1 LNDAL
6 APLPP
11 DLKAHAD
18 YYRARGKE
26 VREHAA
32 SIKSDA
38 ARSKFLQIA
47 DKYDRLAVAEEMASK
62 PHDGGSRG
70 PRVSAGSSPMIL
82 AFNQGRV
89 GCGSRNESEEP
100 PPS

>member
-1 LNDAL
+1 MNDAL

-47 DKYDRLAVAEEMASK
+47 DKYDRLALAEQMGQMGLSHSASK
-62 PHDGGSRG
+62 
-70 PRVSAGSSPMIL
+70 
-82 AFNQGRV
+82 GRFQM
-89 GCGSRNESEEP
+89 
-100 PPS
+100 

>member
-1 LNDAL
+1 MNDAP

-26 VREHAA
+26 VREYAA

-38 ARSKFLQIA
+38 VRSKFLQIA
-47 DKYDRLAVAEEMASK
+47 DKYDRLALDGADGWLRSK
-62 PHDGGSRG
+62 G
-70 PRVSAGSSPMIL
+70 PPDRQKP
-82 AFNQGRV
+82 
-89 GCGSRNESEEP
+89 
-100 PPS
+100 

>member
-1 LNDAL
+1 MNDAL

-26 VREHAA
+26 VREYAA

-47 DKYDRLAVAEEMASK
+47 DKYDRLALPRRWLASLT
-62 PHDGGSRG
+62 
-70 PRVSAGSSPMIL
+70 AGEVEDL
-82 AFNQGRV
+82 A
-89 GCGSRNESEEP
+89 
-100 PPS
+100 

>member
-1 LNDAL
+1 MQMEEGVPLNDAP

-32 SIKSDA
+32 SIKSEQQLG
-38 ARSKFLQIA
+38 RRIA
-47 DKYDRLAVAEEMASK
+47 DEEA
-62 PHDGGSRG
+62 RG
-70 PRVSAGSSPMIL
+70 M
-82 AFNQGRV
+82 
-89 GCGSRNESEEP
+89 
-100 PPS
+100 

>member
-6 APLPP
+6 APLLP

-47 DKYDRLAVAEEMASK
+47 DKYDRLALAKEMASK
-62 PHDGGSRG
+62 PHH
-70 PRVSAGSSPMIL
+70 
-82 AFNQGRV
+82 V
-89 GCGSRNESEEP
+89 GALG
-100 PPS
+100 